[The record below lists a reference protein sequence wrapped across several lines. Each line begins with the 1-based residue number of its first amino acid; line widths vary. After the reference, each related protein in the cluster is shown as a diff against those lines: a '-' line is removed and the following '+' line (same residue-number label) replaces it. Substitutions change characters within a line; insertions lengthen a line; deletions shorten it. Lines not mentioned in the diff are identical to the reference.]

1 MRVKIT
7 APEYQSP
14 ARKAKLQAGDEA
26 VLDDNE
32 ARKLIRWGY
41 AVEAAKPKNR
51 NETKPTEAPA
61 EVAEAAVAD
70 GEKEN

>member
-14 ARKAKLQAGDEA
+14 ARKTKLQAGDEA
-26 VLDDNE
+26 VLDGSE

-41 AVEAAKPKNR
+41 AVEVATSKNR
-51 NETKPTEAPA
+51 NKTT
-61 EVAEAAVAD
+61 EAAVAD

>member
-1 MRVKIT
+1 MKVRII

-14 ARKAKLQAGDEA
+14 ERKTKLQAGDEA
-26 VLDDNE
+26 VLGDNE

>member
-14 ARKAKLQAGDEA
+14 ARKTKLQAGDEA

-41 AVEAAKPKNR
+41 AVEASKPKNR
-51 NETKPTEAPA
+51 NQTEASA
-61 EVAEAAVAD
+61 EVTEAAVAD

>member
-1 MRVKIT
+1 MKVRII

-14 ARKAKLQAGDEA
+14 ERKTKLRAGDEA
-26 VLDDNE
+26 VLNDNE

-41 AVEAAKPKNR
+41 AVEAPKPKNR
-51 NETKPTEAPA
+51 NQTKPTEVSA
-61 EVAEAAVAD
+61 EVTEAAVAD